1 MANQTKAYFK
11 NLIEV
16 SRELSRKEKDI
27 LTARLS
33 GKTLRKI
40 GRKYKITAERI
51 RQVEKNILANL
62 IKRARQLL
70 LFD

>member
-33 GKTLRKI
+33 EKTLRKI

-51 RQVEKNILANL
+51 RQVEKNILAKL
-62 IKRARQLL
+62 IKRTRQLL